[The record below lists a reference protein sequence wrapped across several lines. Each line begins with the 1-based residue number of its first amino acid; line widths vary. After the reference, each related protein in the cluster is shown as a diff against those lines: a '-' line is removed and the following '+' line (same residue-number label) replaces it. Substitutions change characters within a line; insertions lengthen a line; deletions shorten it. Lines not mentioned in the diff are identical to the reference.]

1 MPAEHDRFDLSAY
14 LARTGQPRVTG
25 ADAATLTRL
34 HRAHLAAIPF
44 ENLDIQMG
52 RPIELDPLSLQE
64 TLVLR
69 RRGGYCFQ
77 QNALFRLALTSLG
90 FTVHARE
97 ARVRFAATLPVP
109 PRTHMVL
116 VVPIDGVD
124 WLVDVGFGANGIVEP
139 LRLHGTATAQDGWM
153 FRVEREGRLHVLQRR
168 DGDRWLDLYAF
179 ADDDAADIDYVIGN
193 WYTSTHPD
201 SKFVRTL
208 TAQRMIGDARH
219 QLRDLSYSVARRGG
233 EWQTRTIAREEL
245 IPLLREVFGLDVPEN
260 ARFRALDVGA
270 HRGVGPRNF

>member
-1 MPAEHDRFDLSAY
+1 MPSEHDTFDLSAY
-14 LARTGQPRVTG
+14 LARIGQPRVSG
-25 ADAATLTRL
+25 ADGATLARL

-52 RPIELDPLSLQE
+52 LPIELDAVSLQAA
-64 TLVLR
+64 LILR

-77 QNALFRLALTSLG
+77 QNALFRLALNALG
-90 FTVHARE
+90 FTPHARE

-139 LRLHGTATAQDGWM
+139 LPLDATETTQDGWV
-153 FRVEREGRLHVLQRR
+153 FRVASEGRLHILQRR
-168 DGDRWLDLYAF
+168 DGDQWLDLYAF
-179 ADDDAADIDYVIGN
+179 ADDDAATIDYVIGN

-208 TAQRMIGDARH
+208 TAQRMIGNARH
-219 QLRDLSYSVARRGG
+219 QLRNLSYSVARQGG
-233 EWQTRTIAREEL
+233 EWQTRTVTRQEL
-245 IPLLREVFGLDVPEN
+245 IPLLRELFDLDVPED
-260 ARFRALDVGA
+260 ARFRALDVGSD
-270 HRGVGPRNF
+270 RES

>member
-1 MPAEHDRFDLSAY
+1 MPLEHDPFDLSAY
-14 LARTGQPRVTG
+14 RARVGQPLVSG
-25 ADAATLTRL
+25 ADVASLARL

-52 RPIELDPLSLQE
+52 RPVTLDAVSLQE
-64 TLVLR
+64 ALVLR

-77 QNALFRLALTSLG
+77 QNALFRLALSALG
-90 FTVHARE
+90 FTVQARE

-139 LRLHGTATAQDGWM
+139 LPLDGAETTQDGWT
-153 FRVEREGRLHVLQRR
+153 FRVEREGRLQVLQRR

-179 ADDDAADIDYVIGN
+179 TDDDAATIDYVIGN

-208 TAQRMIGDARH
+208 TAQRMVGNVRH
-219 QLRDLSYSVARRGG
+219 QLRDLSYGVARQGG
-233 EWQTRTIAREEL
+233 EWQTRTITRAEL
-245 IPLLREVFGLDVPEN
+245 VPLLREVFGLDVPED
-260 ARFRALDVGA
+260 AQFRALDVG
-270 HRGVGPRNF
+270 

>member
-1 MPAEHDRFDLSAY
+1 MPDEEGAFHLSGY
-14 LARTGQPRVTG
+14 LARIRQPSVTG
-25 ADAATLTRL
+25 ADAATLARL

-52 RPIELDPLSLQE
+52 RLIALDAVSLQE
-64 TLVLR
+64 ALVLR

-77 QNALFRLALTSLG
+77 QNALFRLALSALG

-139 LRLHGTATAQDGWM
+139 LRLDGTTATQDGWM
-153 FRVEREGRLHVLQRR
+153 FRVKREARLHVLQRR

-179 ADDDAADIDYVIGN
+179 TDDDAATIDYVVGN

-208 TAQRMIGDARH
+208 TAQRMIGNVRH
-219 QLRDLSYSVARRGG
+219 QLRDLSYSVARQGG
-233 EWQTRTIAREEL
+233 EWQTRTITREEL
-245 IPLLREVFGLDVPEN
+245 IPLLREVFGLDVPED
-260 ARFRALDVGA
+260 ARFRALDRA
-270 HRGVGPRNF
+270 TE

>member
-1 MPAEHDRFDLSAY
+1 MAAEHDTFDLSVY
-14 LARTGQPRVTG
+14 LARTGQSLVSG
-25 ADAATLTRL
+25 ADATTLARL

-52 RPIELDPLSLQE
+52 LLVELDAVSLQAA
-64 TLVLR
+64 LISR

-77 QNALFRLALTSLG
+77 QNALFRLALGALG

-139 LRLHGTATAQDGWM
+139 LRLDAAETTQDGWT
-153 FRVEREGRLHVLQRR
+153 FRVSREGRLHVLQRR
-168 DGDRWLDLYAF
+168 ERDQWLDLYVF
-179 ADDDAADIDYVIGN
+179 TDDGAATIDCVIGN

-208 TAQRMIGDARH
+208 TAQRMIGNARH
-219 QLRDLSYSVARRGG
+219 QLRNLTYSVARQGG
-233 EWQTRTIAREEL
+233 EWQTRTVTREEL
-245 IPLLREVFGLDVPEN
+245 IPLLREVFGLDVPDG
-260 ARFRALDVGA
+260 ARFRALDLGDRV
-270 HRGVGPRNF
+270 